1 MKYNVIGTKI
11 FFSIKPSL
19 EMLVN
24 LNANIKA
31 ARPIFY
37 INAFQSSISETK
49 MRDLGGTISE
59 STFYLQFFASL
70 TSDSL
75 ANWGSSHL
83 KEMPKLDKCN
93 LRKIV

>member
-1 MKYNVIGTKI
+1 MKYNIIETKI
-11 FFSIKPSL
+11 FFSIKPKSRDASK
-19 EMLVN
+19 

-37 INAFQSSISETK
+37 INAFQISISDTGMK
-49 MRDLGGTISE
+49 DLGETIFE

-93 LRKIV
+93 LKKIV

>member
-1 MKYNVIGTKI
+1 MKPTLG
-11 FFSIKPSL
+11 
-19 EMLVN
+19 MLVN

-37 INAFQSSISETK
+37 INAFQTSISETR
-49 MRDLGGTISE
+49 MRDLGGTIFE

-83 KEMPKLDKCN
+83 KEMPEHDKCN